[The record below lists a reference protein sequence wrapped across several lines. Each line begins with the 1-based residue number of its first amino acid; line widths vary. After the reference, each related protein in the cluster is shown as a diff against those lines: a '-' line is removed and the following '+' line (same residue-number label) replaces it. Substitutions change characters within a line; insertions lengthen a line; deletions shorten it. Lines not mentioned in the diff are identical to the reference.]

1 MNVVR
6 VMECLALL
14 ALVVCVLVEV
24 VQDFY
29 LHVPPSPR
37 NKAVEI
43 LALIAGMRIDRA
55 EKRRA
60 GGGGGVGS

>member
-29 LHVPPSPR
+29 LTVAPSPR
-37 NKAVEI
+37 TKAAEV
-43 LALIAGMRIDRA
+43 LALIAGL
-55 EKRRA
+55 KK
-60 GGGGGVGS
+60 S